1 MTARAS
7 KSTVT
12 IRPPERRDHSRM
24 ADLAG
29 QLGYASTGEGIATR
43 LAEIENLPEYATF
56 VAELPD
62 GEIAGWIGVF
72 VYRTVAADA
81 RAEISGLIVD
91 ERVRSLGI
99 GRRLLDQVEEWAR
112 QKGCSAVGLR
122 SNVMREQAH
131 NFYERCGYRVNKTQ
145 KSFRKHL

>member
-1 MTARAS
+1 MSAGANE
-7 KSTVT
+7 STVA
-12 IRPPERRDHSRM
+12 IRSPERRDYSRM

-29 QLGYASTGEGIATR
+29 QLGYESTGEGIATR
-43 LAEIENLPEYATF
+43 LAEIENMREYAIF

-62 GEIAGWIGVF
+62 GEIAGWVSVF
-72 VYRTVAADA
+72 VYRTVTADA

-91 ERVRSLGI
+91 ARARSLGI
-99 GRRLLDQVEEWAR
+99 GRRLLERAEEWAR

-122 SNVMREQAH
+122 SNVTREQAH

-145 KSFRKHL
+145 KSFRKSL